1 MSIAIK
7 SSQYLF
13 NAKRSRMS
21 VLFISGIDTDI
32 GKTYATGMIAKALMQ
47 QGVNVITQKLVQT
60 GVSVNS
66 DSGEMNIADD
76 IVTHRQLMG
85 IPLQPCDIDS
95 STCPYRYEKPAS
107 PHLATRLSGEVLDP
121 ELITSATKRL
131 QAEYDLVLLEGA
143 GGLLVP
149 ITEQLLILD
158 YIAAQGYPIVLVTSG
173 RLGSINHTL
182 LSLEVIKARGLSVHS
197 IIYNHIH
204 DDAAQTDEEISTST
218 IEFLQSYLKS
228 NYPNTHWLQLP
239 DLKNAIFATDSLL
252 KDHHLSLPIDFI

>member
-1 MSIAIK
+1 
-7 SSQYLF
+7 
-13 NAKRSRMS
+13 MS

-158 YIAAQGYPIVLVTSG
+158 YIAAQGYPIILVTSG

-182 LSLEVIKARGLSVHS
+182 LSLEAIKARGLSVHS
-197 IIYNHIH
+197 VVYNHIH
-204 DDAAQTDEEISTST
+204 DNAAQTDAEIANSTMD
-218 IEFLQSYLKS
+218 FLQNYLAA
-228 NYPNTHWLQLP
+228 NYPKAHWLQIPYIDGSHQANYEALS
-239 DLKNAIFATDSLL
+239 KSYS
-252 KDHHLSLPIDFI
+252 LSLPVDFV

>member
-1 MSIAIK
+1 
-7 SSQYLF
+7 
-13 NAKRSRMS
+13 MS

-32 GKTYATGMIAKALMQ
+32 GKTYATGLLAKALMH

-76 IVTHRQLMG
+76 IVTHRQLMNL
-85 IPLQPCDIDS
+85 PLQPCDLNFI
-95 STCPYRYEKPAS
+95 TCPYRYEKPAS

-121 ELITSATKRL
+121 KLITSATKRL

-182 LSLEVIKARGLSVHS
+182 LSLEAIKARGLSVHS
-197 IIYNHIH
+197 VIYNHIH
-204 DDAAQTDEEISTST
+204 DDAAQTDAEIANSTMD
-218 IEFLQSYLKS
+218 FLQNYLAA
-228 NYPNTHWLQLP
+228 NYPKAHWLQIPYIDGSHQANYEALS
-239 DLKNAIFATDSLL
+239 KSYS
-252 KDHHLSLPIDFI
+252 LSLPVDFV

>member
-1 MSIAIK
+1 
-7 SSQYLF
+7 
-13 NAKRSRMS
+13 MS

-158 YIAAQGYPIVLVTSG
+158 YIAAQGYPIILVTSG

-182 LSLEVIKARGLSVHS
+182 LSLEAIKARGLSVHS

-228 NYPNTHWLQLP
+228 NYPKTHWLQLP
-239 DLKNAIFATDSLL
+239 DLKNAIFATDNLL